1 MLLFL
6 NENIWNTCLVLLDVF
21 SDRWLPFVY
30 SRRSLF
36 PIFCFREF
44 LVIVILYYYVHIEIY
59 ANLLLQS
66 FFLII
71 LDDVAFASSFLTLY
85 QVLLN
90 QLRIILI
97 QISIHIVTCMYLD
110 TVNAVKYK
118 HIVYLTNSTNK
129 NTKTISWY
137 VMKAWGERSYDVLFN
152 AYFSFIVERRYV
164 RLILTSLISFG
175 N

>member
-6 NENIWNTCLVLLDVF
+6 NENIWNTCLVLLDVY
-21 SDRWLPFVY
+21 SDY
-30 SRRSLF
+30 HLF
-36 PIFCFREF
+36 TVDDLFFKYFFFREF

-71 LDDVAFASSFLTLY
+71 LNDVAFASSFLTLY

-97 QISIHIVTCMYLD
+97 QISIHIVTRMYLG
-110 TVNAVKYK
+110 TLNAVKYK
-118 HIVYLTNSTNK
+118 HIVVYLTNSTYK
-129 NTKTISWY
+129 NTKTIS
-137 VMKAWGERSYDVLFN
+137 
-152 AYFSFIVERRYV
+152 
-164 RLILTSLISFG
+164 
-175 N
+175 

>member
-1 MLLFL
+1 MCSQTDYHLSTIDDLYFKYFL
-6 NENIWNTCLVLLDVF
+6 
-21 SDRWLPFVY
+21 
-30 SRRSLF
+30 
-36 PIFCFREF
+36 REF

-97 QISIHIVTCMYLD
+97 QISIHIVTRMYLG
-110 TVNAVKYK
+110 TLNAVKYK
-118 HIVYLTNSTNK
+118 HIVVYLTNSTYK
-129 NTKTISWY
+129 NTKTIS
-137 VMKAWGERSYDVLFN
+137 
-152 AYFSFIVERRYV
+152 
-164 RLILTSLISFG
+164 
-175 N
+175 